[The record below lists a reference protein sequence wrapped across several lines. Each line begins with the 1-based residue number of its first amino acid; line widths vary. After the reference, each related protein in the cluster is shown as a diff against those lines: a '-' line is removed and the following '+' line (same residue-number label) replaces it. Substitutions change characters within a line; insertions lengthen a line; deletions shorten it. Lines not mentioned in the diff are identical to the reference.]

1 MNWNKLP
8 KQKRNQLVMVV
19 LLTLVVLAGLGY
31 GLIKLQFDKLSQL
44 ARQTEEAERKLGQ
57 MQEQIK
63 RADHLE
69 AELADARG
77 VLDNLEQG
85 MAHSDSYS
93 WIINTIRTF
102 RVEHKVDPPQFSPSA
117 EVGAVNLLPRF
128 PYKQARL
135 SLSGTAYYHD
145 LGAFVADFENRF
157 PHIRILNLD
166 VERSPGSTIKDQE
179 KLTFRMD
186 VAALVRPNPL

>member
-1 MNWNKLP
+1 MKWSKLP

-31 GLIKLQFDKLSQL
+31 GLIKLQFDKLAQL

-69 AELADARG
+69 AELAEARG
-77 VLDNLEQG
+77 VLDGLEQG

-166 VERSPGSTIKDQE
+166 VERSPGTTKDQE

>member
-1 MNWNKLP
+1 MKWNKLP

-63 RADHLE
+63 HADQLE
-69 AELADARG
+69 AELAEARR
-77 VLDNLEQG
+77 VLDSLEQG

-128 PYKQARL
+128 PYRQARV

-166 VERSPGSTIKDQE
+166 VERGPGTAKDQE